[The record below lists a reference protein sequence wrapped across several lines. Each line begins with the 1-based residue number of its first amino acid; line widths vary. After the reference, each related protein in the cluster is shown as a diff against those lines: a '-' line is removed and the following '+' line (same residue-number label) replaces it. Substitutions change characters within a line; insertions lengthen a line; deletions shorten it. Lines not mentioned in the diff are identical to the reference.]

1 MAPGPVFPPDFLVTL
16 RGLVGIHQS
25 LYPTRPPQGIYFEAL
40 VEQAFRR
47 IKKPVA
53 VIEAGG
59 RNQPR
64 HDLLV
69 DDRRISLKTETGIG
83 TDPRQITITKLCTTE
98 REPWEADVLIRR
110 AMEHLARY
118 DIILMFRAVWNKTAV
133 HYQIVDIPVE
143 TLRKIDKVVLGT
155 VGRRAGRQS
164 LAADVIREGERV
176 FRVHFDASDGKC
188 SIRNLGIQH
197 CIVLEEWDVRL

>member
-1 MAPGPVFPPDFLVTL
+1 MIIRFP
-16 RGLVGIHQS
+16 HK
-25 LYPTRPPQGIYFEAL
+25 A
-40 VEQAFRR
+40 AF
-47 IKKPVA
+47 
-53 VIEAGG
+53 
-59 RNQPR
+59 
-64 HDLLV
+64 
-69 DDRRISLKTETGIG
+69 
-83 TDPRQITITKLCTTE
+83 
-98 REPWEADVLIRR
+98 
-110 AMEHLARY
+110 
-118 DIILMFRAVWNKTAV
+118 FRAVWSKTAL

-143 TLRKIDKVVLGT
+143 TLRRIDEVVLGT